1 MQLPTP
7 LLTMNKRF
15 PLNIVLLLCVLSGYG
30 QSKNFIDQP
39 YVETTAFVDTLVTPD
54 EIYLNIIIS
63 EKDTKGKTSVEEQ
76 EAQMEK
82 TLKALGINTKED
94 LTLNDLASNFKKY
107 FLKGQDV
114 LKSKVYSLKVHD
126 AITAGKVI
134 LALEK
139 IEISNVLLDRTEF
152 SRIEQL
158 KLELKS
164 KAIVKARKQAEYMTS
179 PLNQKVGAAIH
190 ISDQS
195 DNYPVGPLQGR
206 SSGIMIR
213 GYAAKE
219 KEFTPADIEFE
230 KIKVESNVFVKF
242 KLEL

>member
-1 MQLPTP
+1 
-7 LLTMNKRF
+7 MNKIY
-15 PLNIVLLLCVLSGYG
+15 PLTIALLVCALSGYG
-30 QSKNFIDQP
+30 QTKNFIDQP
-39 YVETTAFVDTLVTPD
+39 YVETSAFVDTLVTPD
-54 EIYLNIIIS
+54 EIYLNILIS

-82 TLKALGINTKED
+82 TLKGLGIDTKED

-107 FLKGQDV
+107 FLKSQDV
-114 LKSKVYSLKVHD
+114 LKSKVYSLKVGD

-164 KAIVKARKQAEYMTS
+164 KAIAKARKQAEYMTS

-190 ISDQS
+190 IADQS
-195 DNYPVGPLQGR
+195 DNYPGGMLQGQ

-213 GYAAKE
+213 GYSAAKE
-219 KEFTPADIEFE
+219 AEFKPADIEFE